1 MPLNKQLKLKIHESL
16 AAVLPV
22 SLIVLALCAF
32 VVPVDLST
40 LCLFLAGAALL
51 ILGMGFFTLGADMAM
66 MPIGELVGTLTRTRK
81 LWLILAGWFL
91 IGVLV
96 TVAEPDLAVLARQTP
111 AVPDMVLI
119 LTVAAGVGLF
129 LVLSFLRIL
138 LGFLLGVLFGTALA
152 GLCWRFR
159 LIDAL
164 ARPLL
169 GVLKSTPVASFII
182 LALVWVKTTW
192 LATVISFIM
201 VLPLIYANVRE
212 GIDSADRQLLEMA
225 RGFRLSRRKTFRYCY
240 LPAILP
246 FFLSAISSALGF
258 AWKSGIA
265 AEVLGRPARAIG
277 SQIYDSKIYLETPDL
292 FAWTLVVI
300 LLSVLLERLAVRF
313 VRWAGKRSMRVRL

>member
-1 MPLNKQLKLKIHESL
+1 MTTSTTRDKNTRLSP
-16 AAVLPV
+16 
-22 SLIVLALCAF
+22 ALR
-32 VVPVDLST
+32 
-40 LCLFLAGAALL
+40 
-51 ILGMGFFTLGADMAM
+51 LGAVAVWLLLWQLSSMA
-66 MPIGELVGTLTRTRK
+66 VGLP
-81 LWLILAGWFL
+81 LLL
-91 IGVLV
+91 
-96 TVAEPDLAVLARQTP
+96 PSPLAVLLRLGQLCTGA
-111 AVPDMVLI
+111 DFW
-119 LTVAAGVGLF
+119 LTVASSL
-129 LVLSFLRIL
+129 LRIL

-159 LIDAL
+159 LIDVL

-225 RGFRLSRRKTFRYCY
+225 QVFRLSRRKTFRYCY

>member
-1 MPLNKQLKLKIHESL
+1 MTTSTTRDKNTRLSP
-16 AAVLPV
+16 
-22 SLIVLALCAF
+22 ALR
-32 VVPVDLST
+32 
-40 LCLFLAGAALL
+40 
-51 ILGMGFFTLGADMAM
+51 LGAVAVWLLLWQLASMA
-66 MPIGELVGTLTRTRK
+66 VGLP
-81 LWLILAGWFL
+81 LLL
-91 IGVLV
+91 
-96 TVAEPDLAVLARQTP
+96 PSPLAVLLRLGQLCTGA
-111 AVPDMVLI
+111 DFW
-119 LTVAAGVGLF
+119 LTVASSL
-129 LVLSFLRIL
+129 LRIL

-159 LIDAL
+159 LIDTL

-225 RGFRLSRRKTFRYCY
+225 QVFRLSRRKTFRYCY

-246 FFLSAISSALGF
+246 FFLSAVSSALGF

>member
-1 MPLNKQLKLKIHESL
+1 MTTSTTRDKNTRLSL
-16 AAVLPV
+16 ALR
-22 SLIVLALCAF
+22 
-32 VVPVDLST
+32 
-40 LCLFLAGAALL
+40 
-51 ILGMGFFTLGADMAM
+51 LGAVAVWLLLWQLASMA
-66 MPIGELVGTLTRTRK
+66 VGLP
-81 LWLILAGWFL
+81 LLL
-91 IGVLV
+91 
-96 TVAEPDLAVLARQTP
+96 PSPLAVLLRLGQLCTGA
-111 AVPDMVLI
+111 DFW
-119 LTVAAGVGLF
+119 LTVASSL
-129 LVLSFLRIL
+129 LRIL

-159 LIDAL
+159 LVDAL

-225 RGFRLSRRKTFRYCY
+225 QVFRLSRRKTFRYCY

-300 LLSVLLERLAVRF
+300 LLSVLLERLAVHF

>member
-1 MPLNKQLKLKIHESL
+1 MTTSTTRDKNTRLSP
-16 AAVLPV
+16 
-22 SLIVLALCAF
+22 ALR
-32 VVPVDLST
+32 
-40 LCLFLAGAALL
+40 
-51 ILGMGFFTLGADMAM
+51 LGAVAIWLLLWQLASMA
-66 MPIGELVGTLTRTRK
+66 VGLP
-81 LWLILAGWFL
+81 LLL
-91 IGVLV
+91 
-96 TVAEPDLAVLARQTP
+96 PSPLAVLLRLGQLCTGA
-111 AVPDMVLI
+111 DFW
-119 LTVAAGVGLF
+119 LTVASSL
-129 LVLSFLRIL
+129 LRIL

-225 RGFRLSRRKTFRYCY
+225 RVFRLSRRKTFRYCY

>member
-1 MPLNKQLKLKIHESL
+1 MTTSTTRDKNTRLSPALRLGSVAVWLLLWQLASMAVGLPLL
-16 AAVLPV
+16 LP
-22 SLIVLALCAF
+22 S
-32 VVPVDLST
+32 P
-40 LCLFLAGAALL
+40 
-51 ILGMGFFTLGADMAM
+51 
-66 MPIGELVGTLTRTRK
+66 
-81 LWLILAGWFL
+81 
-91 IGVLV
+91 
-96 TVAEPDLAVLARQTP
+96 LAVL
-111 AVPDMVLI
+111 
-119 LTVAAGVGLF
+119 
-129 LVLSFLRIL
+129 LR
-138 LGFLLGVLFGTALA
+138 LGQLCTGADFWLTALA

-159 LIDAL
+159 LIDVL

-225 RGFRLSRRKTFRYCY
+225 RVFRLSRRKTFRYCY

-246 FFLSAISSALGF
+246 FFLSAVSSALGF

>member
-1 MPLNKQLKLKIHESL
+1 MTTSTTRDKNTRLSP
-16 AAVLPV
+16 
-22 SLIVLALCAF
+22 ALR
-32 VVPVDLST
+32 
-40 LCLFLAGAALL
+40 
-51 ILGMGFFTLGADMAM
+51 LGAVAIWLLLWQLASMA
-66 MPIGELVGTLTRTRK
+66 IGLPL
-81 LWLILAGWFL
+81 LL
-91 IGVLV
+91 
-96 TVAEPDLAVLARQTP
+96 PSPLAVLLRLGQLCTGA
-111 AVPDMVLI
+111 DFW
-119 LTVAAGVGLF
+119 LTVASSL
-129 LVLSFLRIL
+129 LRIL

-225 RGFRLSRRKTFRYCY
+225 QVFRLSRRKTFRYCY

>member
-1 MPLNKQLKLKIHESL
+1 MTTSTTRDKNTRLSP
-16 AAVLPV
+16 
-22 SLIVLALCAF
+22 ALR
-32 VVPVDLST
+32 
-40 LCLFLAGAALL
+40 
-51 ILGMGFFTLGADMAM
+51 LGAVAVWLLLWQLASMA
-66 MPIGELVGTLTRTRK
+66 VGLP
-81 LWLILAGWFL
+81 LLL
-91 IGVLV
+91 
-96 TVAEPDLAVLARQTP
+96 PSPLAVLLRLGQLCTGA
-111 AVPDMVLI
+111 DFW
-119 LTVAAGVGLF
+119 LTVASSL
-129 LVLSFLRIL
+129 LRIL

-159 LIDAL
+159 LIDVL

-225 RGFRLSRRKTFRYCY
+225 QVFRLSRRKTFRYCY

-313 VRWAGKRSMRVRL
+313 VRWAGKRSMRVCL

>member
-1 MPLNKQLKLKIHESL
+1 MTTSTTRDKNTRLSP
-16 AAVLPV
+16 
-22 SLIVLALCAF
+22 ALR
-32 VVPVDLST
+32 
-40 LCLFLAGAALL
+40 
-51 ILGMGFFTLGADMAM
+51 LGAVAVWLLLWQLASMA
-66 MPIGELVGTLTRTRK
+66 VGLP
-81 LWLILAGWFL
+81 LLL
-91 IGVLV
+91 
-96 TVAEPDLAVLARQTP
+96 PSPLAVLLRLGQLCTGA
-111 AVPDMVLI
+111 DFW
-119 LTVAAGVGLF
+119 LTVASSL
-129 LVLSFLRIL
+129 LRIL

-225 RGFRLSRRKTFRYCY
+225 QVFRLSRRKTFRYCY

-300 LLSVLLERLAVRF
+300 LLSVLLERLAMRF

>member
-1 MPLNKQLKLKIHESL
+1 MTTSTTRDKNTRLSP
-16 AAVLPV
+16 
-22 SLIVLALCAF
+22 ALR
-32 VVPVDLST
+32 
-40 LCLFLAGAALL
+40 
-51 ILGMGFFTLGADMAM
+51 LGAVAVWLLLWQLASMA
-66 MPIGELVGTLTRTRK
+66 VGLP
-81 LWLILAGWFL
+81 LLL
-91 IGVLV
+91 
-96 TVAEPDLAVLARQTP
+96 PSPLAVLLRLGQLCTGA
-111 AVPDMVLI
+111 DFW
-119 LTVAAGVGLF
+119 LTVASSL
-129 LVLSFLRIL
+129 LRIL

-159 LIDAL
+159 LVDAL

-225 RGFRLSRRKTFRYCY
+225 QVFRLSRRKTFRYCY

-246 FFLSAISSALGF
+246 FFLSAVSSALGF

>member
-1 MPLNKQLKLKIHESL
+1 MTTSTTRDKNTRLSP
-16 AAVLPV
+16 
-22 SLIVLALCAF
+22 ALR
-32 VVPVDLST
+32 
-40 LCLFLAGAALL
+40 
-51 ILGMGFFTLGADMAM
+51 LGAVAIWLLLWQLASMA
-66 MPIGELVGTLTRTRK
+66 VGLP
-81 LWLILAGWFL
+81 LLL
-91 IGVLV
+91 
-96 TVAEPDLAVLARQTP
+96 PSPLAVLLRLGQLCTGA
-111 AVPDMVLI
+111 DFW
-119 LTVAAGVGLF
+119 LTVASSL
-129 LVLSFLRIL
+129 LRIL

-159 LIDAL
+159 LVDAL

-225 RGFRLSRRKTFRYCY
+225 QVFRLSRRKTFRYCY

>member
-1 MPLNKQLKLKIHESL
+1 MTTSTTRDKNTRLSP
-16 AAVLPV
+16 
-22 SLIVLALCAF
+22 ALR
-32 VVPVDLST
+32 
-40 LCLFLAGAALL
+40 
-51 ILGMGFFTLGADMAM
+51 LGA
-66 MPIGELVGTLTRTRK
+66 
-81 LWLILAGWFL
+81 
-91 IGVLV
+91 V
-96 TVAEPDLAVLARQTP
+96 TVWLLLWQLASMAVGLPLLLPSPLAVLLRLGQLCTGA
-111 AVPDMVLI
+111 DFW
-119 LTVAAGVGLF
+119 LTVASSL
-129 LVLSFLRIL
+129 LRIL

-159 LIDAL
+159 LIDVL

-225 RGFRLSRRKTFRYCY
+225 QVFRLSRRKTFRYCY

-313 VRWAGKRSMRVRL
+313 VRWTGKRSMRVRL

>member
-1 MPLNKQLKLKIHESL
+1 MTTSTTRDKNTRLSP
-16 AAVLPV
+16 
-22 SLIVLALCAF
+22 ALR
-32 VVPVDLST
+32 
-40 LCLFLAGAALL
+40 
-51 ILGMGFFTLGADMAM
+51 LGAVAVWLLLWQLASMA
-66 MPIGELVGTLTRTRK
+66 VGLP
-81 LWLILAGWFL
+81 LLL
-91 IGVLV
+91 
-96 TVAEPDLAVLARQTP
+96 PSPLAVLLRLGQLCTGA
-111 AVPDMVLI
+111 DFW
-119 LTVAAGVGLF
+119 LTVASSL
-129 LVLSFLRIL
+129 LRIL

-192 LATVISFIM
+192 LPTVISFIM

-225 RGFRLSRRKTFRYCY
+225 QVFRLSRRKTFRYCY

>member
-1 MPLNKQLKLKIHESL
+1 MTTSTTRDKNTRLSP
-16 AAVLPV
+16 
-22 SLIVLALCAF
+22 ALR
-32 VVPVDLST
+32 
-40 LCLFLAGAALL
+40 
-51 ILGMGFFTLGADMAM
+51 LGAVAVWLLLWQLAS
-66 MPIGELVGTLTRTRK
+66 IAVGLP
-81 LWLILAGWFL
+81 LLL
-91 IGVLV
+91 
-96 TVAEPDLAVLARQTP
+96 PSPLAVLLRLGQLCTGA
-111 AVPDMVLI
+111 DFW
-119 LTVAAGVGLF
+119 LTVASSL
-129 LVLSFLRIL
+129 LRIL

-192 LATVISFIM
+192 LATVISFSM

-225 RGFRLSRRKTFRYCY
+225 QVFRLSRRKTFRYCY

>member
-1 MPLNKQLKLKIHESL
+1 MTTSTTRDKNTRLSP
-16 AAVLPV
+16 
-22 SLIVLALCAF
+22 ALR
-32 VVPVDLST
+32 
-40 LCLFLAGAALL
+40 
-51 ILGMGFFTLGADMAM
+51 LGA
-66 MPIGELVGTLTRTRK
+66 
-81 LWLILAGWFL
+81 
-91 IGVLV
+91 V
-96 TVAEPDLAVLARQTP
+96 TVWLLLWQLASMAVGLPLLLPSPLAVLLRLGQLCTGA
-111 AVPDMVLI
+111 DFW
-119 LTVAAGVGLF
+119 LTVASSL
-129 LVLSFLRIL
+129 LRIL

-225 RGFRLSRRKTFRYCY
+225 QVFRLSRRKTFRYCY

-313 VRWAGKRSMRVRL
+313 VRWTGKRSMRVRL

>member
-1 MPLNKQLKLKIHESL
+1 MTTSTTRDKNTRLSL
-16 AAVLPV
+16 ALR
-22 SLIVLALCAF
+22 
-32 VVPVDLST
+32 
-40 LCLFLAGAALL
+40 
-51 ILGMGFFTLGADMAM
+51 LGAVAVWLLLWQLASMA
-66 MPIGELVGTLTRTRK
+66 VGLP
-81 LWLILAGWFL
+81 LLL
-91 IGVLV
+91 
-96 TVAEPDLAVLARQTP
+96 PSPLAVLLRLGQLCTGA
-111 AVPDMVLI
+111 DFW
-119 LTVAAGVGLF
+119 LTVASSL
-129 LVLSFLRIL
+129 LRIL

-159 LIDAL
+159 LIDVL

-225 RGFRLSRRKTFRYCY
+225 QVFRLSRRKTFRYCY

-246 FFLSAISSALGF
+246 FFLSAVSSALGF

>member
-1 MPLNKQLKLKIHESL
+1 MTTSTTRDKNTRLSP
-16 AAVLPV
+16 
-22 SLIVLALCAF
+22 ALR
-32 VVPVDLST
+32 
-40 LCLFLAGAALL
+40 
-51 ILGMGFFTLGADMAM
+51 LGAVAVWLRLWQLASMA
-66 MPIGELVGTLTRTRK
+66 VGLP
-81 LWLILAGWFL
+81 LLL
-91 IGVLV
+91 
-96 TVAEPDLAVLARQTP
+96 PSPLAVLLRLGQLCTGA
-111 AVPDMVLI
+111 DFW
-119 LTVAAGVGLF
+119 LTVASSL
-129 LVLSFLRIL
+129 LRIL

-225 RGFRLSRRKTFRYCY
+225 QVLRLSRRKTFRYCY
-240 LPAILP
+240 LPVILP

>member
-1 MPLNKQLKLKIHESL
+1 MTTSTTRDKNTRLSP
-16 AAVLPV
+16 
-22 SLIVLALCAF
+22 ALR
-32 VVPVDLST
+32 
-40 LCLFLAGAALL
+40 
-51 ILGMGFFTLGADMAM
+51 LGAVAVWLLLWQLASMA
-66 MPIGELVGTLTRTRK
+66 VGLP
-81 LWLILAGWFL
+81 LLL
-91 IGVLV
+91 
-96 TVAEPDLAVLARQTP
+96 PSPLAVLLRLGQLCTGA
-111 AVPDMVLI
+111 DFW
-119 LTVAAGVGLF
+119 LTVASSL
-129 LVLSFLRIL
+129 LRIL

-225 RGFRLSRRKTFRYCY
+225 QVFRLSRRKTFRYCY

-277 SQIYDSKIYLETPDL
+277 SQIYDSKIHLETPDL

>member
-1 MPLNKQLKLKIHESL
+1 MTTSTTRDKNTRLSP
-16 AAVLPV
+16 
-22 SLIVLALCAF
+22 ALR
-32 VVPVDLST
+32 
-40 LCLFLAGAALL
+40 
-51 ILGMGFFTLGADMAM
+51 LGAVAVWLLLWQLASMA
-66 MPIGELVGTLTRTRK
+66 VGLP
-81 LWLILAGWFL
+81 LLL
-91 IGVLV
+91 
-96 TVAEPDLAVLARQTP
+96 PSPLAVLLRLGQLCTGA
-111 AVPDMVLI
+111 DFW
-119 LTVAAGVGLF
+119 LTVASSL
-129 LVLSFLRIL
+129 LRIL

-159 LIDAL
+159 LIDVL

-225 RGFRLSRRKTFRYCY
+225 QVFRLSRRKTFRYCY

-246 FFLSAISSALGF
+246 FFLSAVSSALGF

-300 LLSVLLERLAVRF
+300 LLSVLLERLAGRF
-313 VRWAGKRSMRVRL
+313 VRWAGKRAMRVRL

>member
-1 MPLNKQLKLKIHESL
+1 MTTSTTRDKNTRLSP
-16 AAVLPV
+16 
-22 SLIVLALCAF
+22 ALR
-32 VVPVDLST
+32 
-40 LCLFLAGAALL
+40 
-51 ILGMGFFTLGADMAM
+51 LGAVAVWLLLWQLASMA
-66 MPIGELVGTLTRTRK
+66 VGLP
-81 LWLILAGWFL
+81 LLL
-91 IGVLV
+91 
-96 TVAEPDLAVLARQTP
+96 PSPLAVLLRLGQLCTGA
-111 AVPDMVLI
+111 DFW
-119 LTVAAGVGLF
+119 LTVVSSL
-129 LVLSFLRIL
+129 LRIL

-225 RGFRLSRRKTFRYCY
+225 QVFRLSRRKTFRYCY

-246 FFLSAISSALGF
+246 FFLSAVSSALGF

>member
-1 MPLNKQLKLKIHESL
+1 MTTSTTRDKNTRLSP
-16 AAVLPV
+16 
-22 SLIVLALCAF
+22 ALR
-32 VVPVDLST
+32 
-40 LCLFLAGAALL
+40 
-51 ILGMGFFTLGADMAM
+51 LGAVAVWLLLWQLASMA
-66 MPIGELVGTLTRTRK
+66 VGLP
-81 LWLILAGWFL
+81 LLL
-91 IGVLV
+91 
-96 TVAEPDLAVLARQTP
+96 PSPLAVLLRLGQLCTGA
-111 AVPDMVLI
+111 DFW
-119 LTVAAGVGLF
+119 LTVASSL
-129 LVLSFLRIL
+129 LRIL

-159 LIDAL
+159 LIDVL

-192 LATVISFIM
+192 LATVISFTM

-225 RGFRLSRRKTFRYCY
+225 QVFRLSRRKTFRYCY

-313 VRWAGKRSMRVRL
+313 VRWTGKRSMRVRL

>member
-1 MPLNKQLKLKIHESL
+1 MTTSTTRDKNTRLSL
-16 AAVLPV
+16 ALR
-22 SLIVLALCAF
+22 
-32 VVPVDLST
+32 
-40 LCLFLAGAALL
+40 
-51 ILGMGFFTLGADMAM
+51 LGAVAVWLLLWQLASMA
-66 MPIGELVGTLTRTRK
+66 VGLP
-81 LWLILAGWFL
+81 LLL
-91 IGVLV
+91 
-96 TVAEPDLAVLARQTP
+96 PSPLAVLLRLGQLCTGA
-111 AVPDMVLI
+111 DFW
-119 LTVAAGVGLF
+119 LTVVSSL
-129 LVLSFLRIL
+129 LRIL

-225 RGFRLSRRKTFRYCY
+225 QVFRLSRRKTFRYCY

>member
-1 MPLNKQLKLKIHESL
+1 MTTSTTRDKNTRLSP
-16 AAVLPV
+16 
-22 SLIVLALCAF
+22 ALR
-32 VVPVDLST
+32 
-40 LCLFLAGAALL
+40 
-51 ILGMGFFTLGADMAM
+51 LGAVAVWLLLWQLASMA
-66 MPIGELVGTLTRTRK
+66 VGLP
-81 LWLILAGWFL
+81 LLL
-91 IGVLV
+91 
-96 TVAEPDLAVLARQTP
+96 PSPLAVLLRLGQLCTGA
-111 AVPDMVLI
+111 DFW
-119 LTVAAGVGLF
+119 LTVASSL
-129 LVLSFLRIL
+129 LRIL

-169 GVLKSTPVASFII
+169 GMLKSTPVASFII

-225 RGFRLSRRKTFRYCY
+225 QVFRLSRRKTFRYCY

-246 FFLSAISSALGF
+246 FFLSAVSSALGF

-265 AEVLGRPARAIG
+265 GEVLGRPARAIG

>member
-1 MPLNKQLKLKIHESL
+1 MTTSTTRDKNTRLSP
-16 AAVLPV
+16 
-22 SLIVLALCAF
+22 ALR
-32 VVPVDLST
+32 
-40 LCLFLAGAALL
+40 
-51 ILGMGFFTLGADMAM
+51 LGAVAVWLLLWQLASMA
-66 MPIGELVGTLTRTRK
+66 VGLP
-81 LWLILAGWFL
+81 LLL
-91 IGVLV
+91 
-96 TVAEPDLAVLARQTP
+96 PSPLAVLLRLGQLCTGA
-111 AVPDMVLI
+111 DFW
-119 LTVAAGVGLF
+119 LTVASSL
-129 LVLSFLRIL
+129 LRIL

-159 LIDAL
+159 LADAL

-225 RGFRLSRRKTFRYCY
+225 QVFRLSRRKTFRYCY

-246 FFLSAISSALGF
+246 FFLSAVSSALGF

>member
-1 MPLNKQLKLKIHESL
+1 MTTSTTRDKNTRLSP
-16 AAVLPV
+16 
-22 SLIVLALCAF
+22 ALR
-32 VVPVDLST
+32 
-40 LCLFLAGAALL
+40 
-51 ILGMGFFTLGADMAM
+51 LGAVAIWLLLWQLASMA
-66 MPIGELVGTLTRTRK
+66 VGLP
-81 LWLILAGWFL
+81 LLL
-91 IGVLV
+91 
-96 TVAEPDLAVLARQTP
+96 PSPLAVLLRLGQLCTGA
-111 AVPDMVLI
+111 DFW
-119 LTVAAGVGLF
+119 LTVASSL
-129 LVLSFLRIL
+129 LRIL

-159 LIDAL
+159 LIDVL

-225 RGFRLSRRKTFRYCY
+225 QVFRLSRRKTFRYCY

>member
-1 MPLNKQLKLKIHESL
+1 MTTSTTRDKNTRLSP
-16 AAVLPV
+16 
-22 SLIVLALCAF
+22 ALR
-32 VVPVDLST
+32 
-40 LCLFLAGAALL
+40 
-51 ILGMGFFTLGADMAM
+51 LGAVAVWLLLWQLASMA
-66 MPIGELVGTLTRTRK
+66 VGLP
-81 LWLILAGWFL
+81 LLL
-91 IGVLV
+91 
-96 TVAEPDLAVLARQTP
+96 PSPLAVLLRLGQLCTGA
-111 AVPDMVLI
+111 DFW
-119 LTVAAGVGLF
+119 LTVASSL
-129 LVLSFLRIL
+129 LRIL

-225 RGFRLSRRKTFRYCY
+225 QVFRLSRRKTFRYCY

>member
-1 MPLNKQLKLKIHESL
+1 MTTSTTRDKNTRLSP
-16 AAVLPV
+16 
-22 SLIVLALCAF
+22 ALR
-32 VVPVDLST
+32 
-40 LCLFLAGAALL
+40 
-51 ILGMGFFTLGADMAM
+51 LGAVAVWLLLWQLASMA
-66 MPIGELVGTLTRTRK
+66 VGLP
-81 LWLILAGWFL
+81 LLL
-91 IGVLV
+91 
-96 TVAEPDLAVLARQTP
+96 PSPLAVLLRLGQLCTGA
-111 AVPDMVLI
+111 DFW
-119 LTVAAGVGLF
+119 LTVASSL
-129 LVLSFLRIL
+129 LRIL

-159 LIDAL
+159 LIDVL

-225 RGFRLSRRKTFRYCY
+225 QVFRLSRRKTFRYCY

-313 VRWAGKRSMRVRL
+313 VRWTGKRSMRVRL

>member
-1 MPLNKQLKLKIHESL
+1 MTTSTTRDKNIRLSP
-16 AAVLPV
+16 
-22 SLIVLALCAF
+22 ALR
-32 VVPVDLST
+32 
-40 LCLFLAGAALL
+40 
-51 ILGMGFFTLGADMAM
+51 LGAVAVWLLLWQLASMA
-66 MPIGELVGTLTRTRK
+66 VGLP
-81 LWLILAGWFL
+81 LLL
-91 IGVLV
+91 
-96 TVAEPDLAVLARQTP
+96 PSPLAVLLRLGQLCTGA
-111 AVPDMVLI
+111 DFW
-119 LTVAAGVGLF
+119 LTVASSL
-129 LVLSFLRIL
+129 LRIL

-159 LIDAL
+159 LIDVL

-225 RGFRLSRRKTFRYCY
+225 QVFRLSRRKTFRYCY

-246 FFLSAISSALGF
+246 FFLSAVSSALGF

>member
-1 MPLNKQLKLKIHESL
+1 MTTSTTRDKNTRLSP
-16 AAVLPV
+16 
-22 SLIVLALCAF
+22 ALR
-32 VVPVDLST
+32 
-40 LCLFLAGAALL
+40 
-51 ILGMGFFTLGADMAM
+51 LGAVAVWLLLWQLASMAVAL
-66 MPIGELVGTLTRTRK
+66 PLL
-81 LWLILAGWFL
+81 LPSPLA
-91 IGVLV
+91 
-96 TVAEPDLAVLARQTP
+96 DLLRLGQLCTGA
-111 AVPDMVLI
+111 DFW
-119 LTVAAGVGLF
+119 LTVASSL
-129 LVLSFLRIL
+129 LRIL

-159 LIDAL
+159 LVDAL

-225 RGFRLSRRKTFRYCY
+225 QVFRLSRRKTFRYCY

>member
-1 MPLNKQLKLKIHESL
+1 MTTSTTRDKNTRLSP
-16 AAVLPV
+16 
-22 SLIVLALCAF
+22 ALR
-32 VVPVDLST
+32 
-40 LCLFLAGAALL
+40 
-51 ILGMGFFTLGADMAM
+51 LGAVAVWLLLWQLASMA
-66 MPIGELVGTLTRTRK
+66 VGLP
-81 LWLILAGWFL
+81 LLL
-91 IGVLV
+91 
-96 TVAEPDLAVLARQTP
+96 PSPLAVLLRLGQLCTGA
-111 AVPDMVLI
+111 DFW
-119 LTVAAGVGLF
+119 LTVASSL
-129 LVLSFLRIL
+129 LRIL

-225 RGFRLSRRKTFRYCY
+225 QVFRLSRRKTFRYCY

-313 VRWAGKRSMRVRL
+313 VRWAGKRSMRVCL

>member
-1 MPLNKQLKLKIHESL
+1 MTTSTTRDKNIRLSP
-16 AAVLPV
+16 
-22 SLIVLALCAF
+22 ALR
-32 VVPVDLST
+32 
-40 LCLFLAGAALL
+40 
-51 ILGMGFFTLGADMAM
+51 LGAVAVWLLLWQLASMA
-66 MPIGELVGTLTRTRK
+66 VGLP
-81 LWLILAGWFL
+81 LLL
-91 IGVLV
+91 
-96 TVAEPDLAVLARQTP
+96 PSPLAVLLRLGQLCTGA
-111 AVPDMVLI
+111 DFW
-119 LTVAAGVGLF
+119 LTVASSL
-129 LVLSFLRIL
+129 LRIL

-159 LIDAL
+159 LVDAL

-225 RGFRLSRRKTFRYCY
+225 RVFRLSRRKTFRYCY

-265 AEVLGRPARAIG
+265 AEVICRPGLSIGRQLQDA
-277 SQIYDSKIYLETPDL
+277 KIYLETPEV
-292 FAWTLVVI
+292 FAWTATVVALSI
-300 LLSVLLERLAVRF
+300 LLEKGLLRLA
-313 VRWAGKRSMRVRL
+313 KRLGRRYNAAV

>member
-1 MPLNKQLKLKIHESL
+1 MTTSTTRDKNTRLSP
-16 AAVLPV
+16 
-22 SLIVLALCAF
+22 ALR
-32 VVPVDLST
+32 
-40 LCLFLAGAALL
+40 
-51 ILGMGFFTLGADMAM
+51 LGAVA
-66 MPIGELVGTLTRTRK
+66 IWLLLWQLASIAVGLP
-81 LWLILAGWFL
+81 LLL
-91 IGVLV
+91 
-96 TVAEPDLAVLARQTP
+96 PSPLAVLLRLGQLCTGA
-111 AVPDMVLI
+111 DFW
-119 LTVAAGVGLF
+119 LTVASSL
-129 LVLSFLRIL
+129 LRIL

-225 RGFRLSRRKTFRYCY
+225 QVFRLSRRKTFRYCY

>member
-1 MPLNKQLKLKIHESL
+1 MTTSTTRDKNTRLSP
-16 AAVLPV
+16 
-22 SLIVLALCAF
+22 ALR
-32 VVPVDLST
+32 
-40 LCLFLAGAALL
+40 
-51 ILGMGFFTLGADMAM
+51 LGAVAVWLLLWQLASMA
-66 MPIGELVGTLTRTRK
+66 VGLP
-81 LWLILAGWFL
+81 LLL
-91 IGVLV
+91 
-96 TVAEPDLAVLARQTP
+96 PSPLAVLLRLGQLCTGA
-111 AVPDMVLI
+111 DFW
-119 LTVAAGVGLF
+119 LTVASSL
-129 LVLSFLRIL
+129 LRIL

-225 RGFRLSRRKTFRYCY
+225 QVFRLSRRKTFRYCY

-246 FFLSAISSALGF
+246 FFLSAVSSALGF

-277 SQIYDSKIYLETPDL
+277 SQIYDSKIYLKTPDL

>member
-1 MPLNKQLKLKIHESL
+1 MTTSTTRDKNTRLSP
-16 AAVLPV
+16 
-22 SLIVLALCAF
+22 ALR
-32 VVPVDLST
+32 
-40 LCLFLAGAALL
+40 
-51 ILGMGFFTLGADMAM
+51 LGAVAVWLLLWQLASMA
-66 MPIGELVGTLTRTRK
+66 VGLP
-81 LWLILAGWFL
+81 LLL
-91 IGVLV
+91 
-96 TVAEPDLAVLARQTP
+96 PSPLAVLLRLGQLCTGA
-111 AVPDMVLI
+111 DFW
-119 LTVAAGVGLF
+119 LTVASSL
-129 LVLSFLRIL
+129 LRIL

-246 FFLSAISSALGF
+246 FFLSAVSSALGF

>member
-1 MPLNKQLKLKIHESL
+1 MTTSTTRDKNTRLSP
-16 AAVLPV
+16 
-22 SLIVLALCAF
+22 ALR
-32 VVPVDLST
+32 
-40 LCLFLAGAALL
+40 
-51 ILGMGFFTLGADMAM
+51 LGAVAVWLLLWQLASMA
-66 MPIGELVGTLTRTRK
+66 VGLP
-81 LWLILAGWFL
+81 LLL
-91 IGVLV
+91 
-96 TVAEPDLAVLARQTP
+96 PSPLAVLLRLGQLCTGA
-111 AVPDMVLI
+111 DFW
-119 LTVAAGVGLF
+119 LTVASSL
-129 LVLSFLRIL
+129 LRIL
-138 LGFLLGVLFGTALA
+138 QGFLLGVLFGTALA

-225 RGFRLSRRKTFRYCY
+225 QVFRLSRRKTFRYCY

-246 FFLSAISSALGF
+246 FFLSAVSSALGF

>member
-1 MPLNKQLKLKIHESL
+1 MTTSTTRDKNTRLSP
-16 AAVLPV
+16 
-22 SLIVLALCAF
+22 ALR
-32 VVPVDLST
+32 
-40 LCLFLAGAALL
+40 
-51 ILGMGFFTLGADMAM
+51 LGAVAVWLLLWQLASMA
-66 MPIGELVGTLTRTRK
+66 VGLP
-81 LWLILAGWFL
+81 LLL
-91 IGVLV
+91 
-96 TVAEPDLAVLARQTP
+96 PSPLAVLLRLGQLCTGA
-111 AVPDMVLI
+111 DFW
-119 LTVAAGVGLF
+119 LTVASSL
-129 LVLSFLRIL
+129 LRIL

-212 GIDSADRQLLEMA
+212 GID
-225 RGFRLSRRKTFRYCY
+225 SRRKTFRYCY